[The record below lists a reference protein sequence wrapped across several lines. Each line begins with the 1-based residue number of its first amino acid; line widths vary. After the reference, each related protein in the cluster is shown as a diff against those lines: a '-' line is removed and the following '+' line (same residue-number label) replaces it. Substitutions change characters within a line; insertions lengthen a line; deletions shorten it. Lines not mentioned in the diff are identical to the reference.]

1 MDAWYHGI
9 AGEGPIDLGGI
20 GEWLAVGTAAEASPQ
35 WIAVRNLY
43 VVEPAVAVASVDGRA
58 GSRVAAGHVV
68 QTGYVDV
75 HEVVVYAR
83 GGHQL
88 SPATVERAYCRQLE
102 LGNDQAWPP
111 LTGYWRDD
119 GRFVQTD
126 GRHRFIAAVM
136 LGVEYVLVA
145 WLVAPAEIC
154 PSCAET
160 KLGGLGDP
168 CQFCTL

>member
-1 MDAWYHGI
+1 
-9 AGEGPIDLGGI
+9 
-20 GEWLAVGTAAEASPQ
+20 
-35 WIAVRNLY
+35 
-43 VVEPAVAVASVDGRA
+43 
-58 GSRVAAGHVV
+58 
-68 QTGYVDV
+68 VDV

-88 SPATVERAYCRQLE
+88 SPATVERAYCRQRE
-102 LGNDQAWPP
+102 LGNDQAWRPS

-160 KLGGLGDP
+160 KLGGHGDP

>member
-1 MDAWYHGI
+1 MAK
-9 AGEGPIDLGGI
+9 
-20 GEWLAVGTAAEASPQ
+20 WLAVGTAAEASPQ
-35 WIAVRNLY
+35 WIAVRHLY

-160 KLGGLGDP
+160 KLGGHGDP